1 MLERRSNFS
10 VTVLEDRL
18 VVAGGYKKEP
28 GEEVGAICR
37 EVEVYCPVTNR
48 CGIHLHFPSLVTRWS
63 RGPALQVARSALKAV
78 SVPRANLL

>member
-10 VTVLEDRL
+10 VAVLEDKL
-18 VVAGGYKKEP
+18 VVAGGYRKEP

-48 CGIHLHFPSLVTRWS
+48 
-63 RGPALQVARSALKAV
+63 
-78 SVPRANLL
+78 